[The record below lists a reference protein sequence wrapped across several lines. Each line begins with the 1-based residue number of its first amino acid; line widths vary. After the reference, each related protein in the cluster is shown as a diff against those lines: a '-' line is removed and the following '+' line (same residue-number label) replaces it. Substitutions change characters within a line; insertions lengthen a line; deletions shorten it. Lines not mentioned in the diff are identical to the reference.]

1 MLEKGGRREGT
12 VEGGKEKRKREKE
25 RERER
30 ERGFMY
36 MFIERDCG

>member
-1 MLEKGGRREGT
+1 MEKGGRREGT